1 MYALVDKVITK
12 VAKFIDAFALEE
24 SKGSFGG
31 NKFLIDQESS
41 VV

>member
-12 VAKFIDAFALEE
+12 VAKYIDAFALEE
-24 SKGSFGG
+24 SEGSFGS
-31 NKFLIDQESS
+31 NEFLINQESS